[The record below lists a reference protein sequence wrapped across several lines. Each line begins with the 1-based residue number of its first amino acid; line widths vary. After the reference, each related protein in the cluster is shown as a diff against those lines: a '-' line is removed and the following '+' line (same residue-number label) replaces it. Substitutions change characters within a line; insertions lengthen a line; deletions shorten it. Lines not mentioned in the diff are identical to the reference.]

1 MVGKPT
7 DDNKVQLEV
16 ESPTYYKG
24 TLNADDSYT
33 YSNEAETTSVA
44 SFLNRYNTFLP
55 EDTTFTLS
63 GYKSLLNRP
72 ANDGDTH
79 GLPRPDGNC
88 PGGNC
93 PGGNRHARV
102 GHPAHGGQLPA
113 GAADWAGNRQLRCA
127 GHPVHGEE
135 TPQISHSLQFSHH
148 PF

>member
-1 MVGKPT
+1 MVGEPT
-7 DDNKVQLEV
+7 EGNNVQLKV
-16 ESPTYYKG
+16 GRVQYFKG

-33 YSNEAETTSVA
+33 YSDEAEGTPVA
-44 SFLNRYNTFLP
+44 SFFNRYDTSLP
-55 EDTTFTLS
+55 EGTTFTLS

-79 GLPRPDGNC
+79 GLPR

>member
-16 ESPTYYKG
+16 ESTTYYKG

-33 YSNEAETTSVA
+33 YSNEAESTSVA
-44 SFLNRYNTFLP
+44 SFLNRYDASLP
-55 EDTTFTLS
+55 EDATFTLS

-79 GLPRPDGNC
+79 GLPRP
-88 PGGNC
+88 GGNC
-93 PGGNRHARV
+93 HARV

>member
-33 YSNEAETTSVA
+33 YSNEAESTSVA
-44 SFLNRYNTFLP
+44 SFLNRYNTSLP
-55 EDTTFTLS
+55 EGTTFTLR

-72 ANDGDTH
+72 ANEGDAH
-79 GLPRPDGNC
+79 GLPRPD
-88 PGGNC
+88 GNC

>member
-7 DDNKVQLEV
+7 NDNKVQLEV
-16 ESPTYYKG
+16 ESTTYYKG
-24 TLNADDSYT
+24 TLSADDSYT
-33 YSNEAETTSVA
+33 YSNEAEGTPVA
-44 SFLNRYNTFLP
+44 SFFNRYDASLP
-55 EDTTFTLS
+55 ENTTFTLS

-88 PGGNC
+88 PDCNC
-93 PGGNRHARV
+93 PDGNRHARV

-113 GAADWAGNRQLRCA
+113 GAADWAGNRQLRCV